1 VSVRYCGRDFSEDEI
16 EQINRLIAEDKTRGR
31 TELSRLCCQR
41 FEWFKADGGL
51 KDMSCRVAMLR
62 MQTDELITLPA
73 LLRQPPPKKRSC
85 LHNARMLRMRS
96 LSRCTIWHHRRSV
109 PSPALIIP
117 AYGTSTSNV
126 IITSDTKHCPVR
138 KYVTLS
144 PLTNRL

>member
-62 MQTDELITLPA
+62 MQRDGLITLPA
-73 LLRQPPPKKRSC
+73 LLRQPPPKKKIVFTQ
-85 LHNARMLRMRS
+85 HTDAEDE
-96 LSRCTIWHHRRSV
+96 
-109 PSPALIIP
+109 
-117 AYGTSTSNV
+117 
-126 IITSDTKHCPVR
+126 ITQPVR
-138 KYVTLS
+138 NYVTLS